1 MKQKTIISRY
11 ALVCIGDNYNIYNNY
26 IYIYIYIHKKLLFL
40 EYKIFYYIFI
50 SMTFS

>member
-11 ALVCIGDNYNIYNNY
+11 ALVCIGDNYNIHDN
-26 IYIYIYIHKKLLFL
+26 YIYIHKKLLFL